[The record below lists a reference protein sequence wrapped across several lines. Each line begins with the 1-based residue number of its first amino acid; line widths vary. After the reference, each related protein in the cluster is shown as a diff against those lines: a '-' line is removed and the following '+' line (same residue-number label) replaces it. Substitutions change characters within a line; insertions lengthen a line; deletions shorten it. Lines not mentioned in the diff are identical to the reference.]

1 MATLQ
6 SPATLWAIAL
16 AVVSA
21 MLVVVA
27 PFALF
32 GALVMRGGFTLRAFG
47 AAMVNR
53 CGEPVSRFRALWRAI
68 VTWLPACALILLFKK
83 SGTSTNIDP
92 RLLVVQTL
100 GVGLFVATAVW
111 TALHPSRSIQ
121 DRLAG
126 TWIVP
131 R

>member
-1 MATLQ
+1 
-6 SPATLWAIAL
+6 
-16 AVVSA
+16 
-21 MLVVVA
+21 
-27 PFALF
+27 
-32 GALVMRGGFTLRAFG
+32 
-47 AAMVNR
+47 
-53 CGEPVSRFRALWRAI
+53 
-68 VTWLPACALILLFKK
+68 VTWSPACALIFLFNKN
-83 SGTSTNIDP
+83 TTNIDL

-100 GVGLFVATAVW
+100 GVGLFVAAAVW